1 MHITPLT
8 DRYYENIKEL
18 EEFCGEFALI
28 KYRILVESEYL
39 IALSDFGIM
48 RTLSDE
54 ERNFLGGLCN
64 SSDLDIVKR
73 IEREGIN
80 GKSPTYHDV
89 RAVEEFIR
97 EKMNNSPLKDCTQWI
112 HFALTSDDTNNLAYG
127 LIHTN
132 LINSVIFSCLNNLC
146 DKIYELADRW
156 KYSVILA
163 RTHGQVASPTTF
175 GKEFFVFYERLRKEM
190 EHLKS
195 LEYDVKLN
203 GAVGNYNAHYL
214 AFPDKDWVS
223 FSRNFVNKLSSKI
236 DIRLSFN
243 SVTTQIEPHDSFVRI
258 CDSLRRIN
266 NSLVDFSQDI
276 WGYISD
282 GWLGQ
287 KQGDVKGFSYI
298 GSSSTMPHKLNPTDF
313 KNAEGN
319 LILANSLFEGFSRK
333 LQISRFQRDLSD
345 STVFRNSILPFG
357 FSLNAYKALLKGL
370 SKIDINAKKI
380 DQVIDENPEVIAEG
394 IQTMLRV
401 LGYAQAYDLLKDFV
415 RGKRVS
421 LDELKGFISSLDIPQ
436 DVKNRLLDLNP
447 RNYIGIADKLI
458 L

>member
-127 LIHTN
+127 LIHTY

-146 DKIYELADRW
+146 DKVY
-156 KYSVILA
+156 
-163 RTHGQVASPTTF
+163 
-175 GKEFFVFYERLRKEM
+175 
-190 EHLKS
+190 
-195 LEYDVKLN
+195 
-203 GAVGNYNAHYL
+203 
-214 AFPDKDWVS
+214 
-223 FSRNFVNKLSSKI
+223 
-236 DIRLSFN
+236 
-243 SVTTQIEPHDSFVRI
+243 
-258 CDSLRRIN
+258 
-266 NSLVDFSQDI
+266 
-276 WGYISD
+276 
-282 GWLGQ
+282 
-287 KQGDVKGFSYI
+287 
-298 GSSSTMPHKLNPTDF
+298 
-313 KNAEGN
+313 
-319 LILANSLFEGFSRK
+319 
-333 LQISRFQRDLSD
+333 
-345 STVFRNSILPFG
+345 
-357 FSLNAYKALLKGL
+357 
-370 SKIDINAKKI
+370 
-380 DQVIDENPEVIAEG
+380 
-394 IQTMLRV
+394 
-401 LGYAQAYDLLKDFV
+401 
-415 RGKRVS
+415 
-421 LDELKGFISSLDIPQ
+421 
-436 DVKNRLLDLNP
+436 
-447 RNYIGIADKLI
+447 
-458 L
+458 